1 MKTGDGNTEERE
13 AAATGDRDA
22 VRGHAGAAGASAA
35 KNRRSRESYDLIE
48 DLYCGDNGRPCCD
61 PVVLFKLMLIQ
72 YISKAPPHNSAM
84 RQAMPFPPSAACKF
98 LDLPPVNPRNLHLH
112 LTKNPFAG
120 RPPHLC
126 GVALNPFA
134 AANRAGRRRECG
146 VSPLSGV
153 CDVTEAAAL
162 CDDPLRVPPSLY
174 GGGDRK
180 RIPLDTGGGRPGG
193 ISVAGC
199 RVRERDAHQGE
210 RDPEKAREKGAPAA
224 AKRYQ
229 GQLAGRTLYTHDR
242 QSDLRA
248 RRSA

>member
-22 VRGHAGAAGASAA
+22 VRGQAGAAGASAA
-35 KNRRSRESYDLIE
+35 KNRRIRESYDLIE

-126 GVALNPFA
+126 GVALGEFQLRAQA
-134 AANRAGRRRECG
+134 A
-146 VSPLSGV
+146 
-153 CDVTEAAAL
+153 TTAAQ
-162 CDDPLRVPPSLY
+162 
-174 GGGDRK
+174 
-180 RIPLDTGGGRPGG
+180 RPGSWEEG
-193 ISVAGC
+193 SGSCYPDFESLPDSKSSDQARQQVG
-199 RVRERDAHQGE
+199 QG
-210 RDPEKAREKGAPAA
+210 PALA
-224 AKRYQ
+224 ATGK
-229 GQLAGRTLYTHDR
+229 LGRTKE
-242 QSDLRA
+242 
-248 RRSA
+248 